1 MIDARATAP
10 EGRTG
15 IREFARIFYRQKL
28 VILVPTIAIAGIAW
42 ALASTIT
49 PRFQA
54 TAVLT
59 LDVRKIQVMDRE
71 VVSRLAQENSVLRTE
86 LDVLRSSSL
95 NEKVVD
101 RLGLSTDTDVLRE
114 AGADHSLLNNVA
126 SAFQALLAR
135 FLPGIARGSP
145 SPTDESVP
153 RLTRSQLTNWL
164 LGNLKVTN
172 DGRSLTI
179 VVSFTSESPER
190 AARIANA
197 IAENY
202 LDDQAQTKVHATI
215 KASEW
220 LGRELINIRQQL
232 EASEA
237 AVDDFRRKSGLLE
250 VKGATIPGNRLGDL
264 NAQLSSARL
273 ERTQAEVKL
282 QTAQQSDPETL
293 PDIIASPTIQSLR
306 KELTQIN
313 SDIAENRNYSTSYKL
328 KVLEDRATVVRK
340 AMSQEK
346 NRILASLTNEL
357 EVARKKEMQLAASF
371 QAMESQLGDAAHS
384 NVRLMQLQREADA
397 NRSIYETFLARYK
410 QAIEQES
417 LAEPDAR
424 IISRAEGGSPTSPTK
439 LRFLLIGVV
448 GGVSIGG
455 ALGFLREAFDRRI
468 RHVSD
473 IEGVTGIPVF
483 GFLPKVSRWRRIQ
496 PQDHPVTDPHSRFCT
511 ALVRI
516 RTALQAPQRLDRQQV
531 LLVTSAQ
538 PGDGKTSFCTGL
550 ARSLAKSRMRVLVID
565 ADPYRSRVATAFGA
579 STNLALDPIL
589 EKRSPLHDIVQRD
602 AKSAAHFIPA
612 LNMDDFQ
619 LLVHSGSFMKLLEEA
634 RKVYDVIIIDTPPV
648 ITSADAAVIG
658 RYADIRLLLVRWGRT
673 SWDEMNGAVGFLRL
687 CRVEPDGIVIV
698 GVDASAAGYT
708 PLASYATASNDDRLK
723 RSQSDPTVA

>member
-1 MIDARATAP
+1 MIEARATVL

-15 IREFARIFYRQKL
+15 IREFARIFYRRKL
-28 VILVPTIAIAGIAW
+28 IILVPTIVIAGIAW
-42 ALASTIT
+42 GLASMIT

-54 TAVLT
+54 AAVLT

-71 VVSRLAQENSVLRTE
+71 VVSRLAQENSALRTE

-101 RLGLSTDTDVLRE
+101 RLGLTTDTDVLRE

-126 SAFQALLAR
+126 TAFQALLAR
-135 FLPGIARGSP
+135 FFPAIAATS
-145 SPTDESVP
+145 SSATDDSVP

-202 LDDQAQTKVHATI
+202 LDDQAQTKLRATI

-220 LGRELINIRQQL
+220 LGREVINIRQQL

-250 VKGATIPGNRLGDL
+250 VRGATIPGNRVGDL
-264 NAQLSSARL
+264 NAQLSIARL

-293 PDIIASPTIQSLR
+293 ADTIVSPTIQSLR
-306 KELTQIN
+306 RELTQIN
-313 SDIAENRNYSTSYKL
+313 ADIAENRNFSTFYKL
-328 KVLEDRATVVRK
+328 KVLEDRAAVVRR
-340 AMSQEK
+340 AMTQEK
-346 NRILASLTNEL
+346 NRVLASLSSEL
-357 EVARKKEMQLAASF
+357 EVARKKEAQLAASF

-384 NVRLMQLQREADA
+384 NVQLMQLQREADA

-424 IISRAEGGSPTSPTK
+424 LISRAEGGFPTSPTK
-439 LRFLLIGVV
+439 MRFLLIGIV

-455 ALGFLREAFDRRI
+455 ALAFLREAFDRRI
-468 RHVSD
+468 RQASD
-473 IEGVTGIPVF
+473 IEIVTGVPVF
-483 GFLPKVSRWRRIQ
+483 GFLPRVSRWRRIQ
-496 PQDHPVTDPHSRFCT
+496 PQDYPVTDPHSQFCT

-516 RTALQAPQRLDRQQV
+516 HTALQAPKRLGQQQV
-531 LLVTSAQ
+531 VLVTSAQ
-538 PGDGKTSFCTGL
+538 PGDGKTSFSTGL
-550 ARSLAKSRMRVLVID
+550 ARSLVKNRMSVLVID

-579 STNLALDPIL
+579 STNLALEPIL
-589 EKRSPLHDIVQRD
+589 EQRSPLHDIVQRD
-602 AKSAAHFIPA
+602 SKSDAHFIPA
-612 LNMDDFQ
+612 PSVDDFQ
-619 LLVHSGSFMKLLEEA
+619 TLIHSGGFMTLVEEA
-634 RKVYDVIIIDTPPV
+634 RKAYDVIIIDTPPV
-648 ITSADAAVIG
+648 MTSAYAALIG

-687 CRVEPDGIVIV
+687 CRVELDGIVMV
-698 GVDASAAGYT
+698 GVDASAAGYA
-708 PLASYATASNDDRLK
+708 PLASYATTSNDDRLE
-723 RSQSDPTVA
+723 RLQSDRTVA